1 MLESLA
7 FSLREAILDRIA
19 ESDGCYILIYS
30 GSGERL
36 SLISSLFDKPH
47 DESSV
52 RLLIDFNPNHYSVKQ
67 NFKGC
72 VPVDNL
78 SKKDV
83 DESPKSFCLKIL
95 RKRVREFVD
104 SRAQS
109 SRIMVVVDCS
119 PFVVDVQDP
128 LTDSV
133 LAFHKDLVDLI
144 KSTGGGSGMLLYDV
158 DSLSDKLVP
167 KLLQFHRGSNP
178 AIETPSLQALKQEL
192 QKTTQTSG
200 TSGIIVRD
208 EWILFLDPVA
218 HSAALLMPVTRAVKD
233 VLPRDP
239 LSIADRDIAFANN
252 YTSPEGACPYLSE
265 DVQSQCLLDPKI
277 VRALRTRGQSFV
289 EGRPCV
295 TAVDHMVLEVGS
307 EKRKAPSMV
316 CEAEDVEDGNP
327 ERSCKY
333 RYRVGIDSRYI
344 SDSYIIRKCLNGGPR
359 RTSADHD

>member
-1 MLESLA
+1 M
-7 FSLREAILDRIA
+7 
-19 ESDGCYILIYS
+19 
-30 GSGERL
+30 
-36 SLISSLFDKPH
+36 K
-47 DESSV
+47 
-52 RLLIDFNPNHYSVKQ
+52 

-72 VPVDNL
+72 ILADNL
-78 SKKDV
+78 SKKDL
-83 DESPKSFCLKIL
+83 DESPESFCLKIL
-95 RKRVREFVD
+95 RKNIREFAD
-104 SRAQS
+104 SRVQS

-119 PFVVDVQDP
+119 PFVVDVQEP
-128 LTDSV
+128 LANGA

-144 KSTGGGSGMLLYDV
+144 NSTGGGSGLLLYNV
-158 DSLSDKLVP
+158 DSLSDKLVS
-167 KLLQFHRGSNP
+167 KLLQFHRASN
-178 AIETPSLQALKQEL
+178 AAMETPSLKVLKLEL
-192 QKTTQTSG
+192 QKTTQTSAG
-200 TSGIIVRD
+200 TSEIIVRD
-208 EWILFLDPVA
+208 EWILFLDPA
-218 HSAALLMPVTRAVKD
+218 THSAALLTPITKEVKD

-239 LSIADRDIAFANN
+239 LSIADRDIAFANI

-265 DVQSQCLLDPKI
+265 DVRSQCLLDPKI

-295 TAVDHMVLEVGS
+295 TAVDHMVLEVGA

-316 CEAEDVEDGNP
+316 CEAEDAEEENP